1 MRSRCV
7 AIPDV
12 WLLAQRPCEPN
23 FLIILYVGIPD
34 MVAAVLE
41 QQNSRF
47 PVNIIK
53 RHAQETRRVHLVPGE
68 LHA

>member
-12 WLLAQRPCEPN
+12 WLLAQRPREPN

-34 MVAAVLE
+34 MVALH
-41 QQNSRF
+41 SRF